1 MQRAKAELKLRTWQH
16 TLMEHFGPEVGSKLS
31 QHQIEVGMSWEHLVF
46 SYGPP
51 LMEAITL
58 LGKEPTHLAVQY
70 GSKATGS
77 YFEVVADVVT
87 IARLGLPTVPAH
99 LLELCA

>member
-1 MQRAKAELKLRTWQH
+1 M
-16 TLMEHFGPEVGSKLS
+16 
-31 QHQIEVGMSWEHLVF
+31 F

-51 LMEAITL
+51 PMGAITL
-58 LGKEPTHLAVQY
+58 LGKGPTHLAVQY

-87 IARLGLPTVPAH
+87 VARLGLPIMPAH